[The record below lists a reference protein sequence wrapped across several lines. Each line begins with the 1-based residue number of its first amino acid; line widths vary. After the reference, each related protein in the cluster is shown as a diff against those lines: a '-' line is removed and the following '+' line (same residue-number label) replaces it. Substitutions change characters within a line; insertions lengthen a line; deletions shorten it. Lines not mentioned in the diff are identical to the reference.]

1 MAQILNVSDARK
13 QFSALVNKVTSEDN
27 TRILVSK
34 SGAAVAAI
42 VSADDLKRLEAL
54 DAKRERDFAILDE
67 ISVEFADIS
76 SEEIAYQVAK
86 AVEEVRSES
95 LSKQKTPI
103 K

>member
-1 MAQILNVSDARK
+1 MTQTLNVSDARK
-13 QFSALVNKVTSEDN
+13 QFSALVNKVTTEDN
-27 TRILVSK
+27 TRILVAK

-76 SEEIAYQVAK
+76 SEEIEYQVAK
-86 AVEEVRSES
+86 AVEEVRSVVH
-95 LSKQKTPI
+95 SKQKTPI